1 VDNLVNYIPL
11 CVTNK
16 LVPILKRK
24 SITTIFPCNKFL
36 YLYGVSRGNIWRTK
50 SETVSLERLH
60 FLQYSVYWAYSGI
73 CNIWSFKQFYIL
85 HFTWPGAVLIN
96 FQVSQ
101 RDGENIDKGFTQRL
115 PPFYKSTLVFKWIK
129 LPSHFQENLQICKFD
144 FLIIKPKNHRY
155 SRSCPFCQL
164 NFFLAMFWC

>member
-1 VDNLVNYIPL
+1 MSQTNWFQFSKENQSPL
-11 CVTNK
+11 FS
-16 LVPILKRK
+16 LQQISL
-24 SITTIFPCNKFL
+24 
-36 YLYGVSRGNIWRTK
+36 LYGISRGNILRTK

-115 PPFYKSTLVFKWIK
+115 PPFYKSTLVFKWMK
-129 LPSHFQENLQICKFD
+129 LPSQFQENLHICKFY
-144 FLIIKPKNHRY
+144 FLIIKPKTQRH

-164 NFFLAMFWC
+164 KFFLAMFWC